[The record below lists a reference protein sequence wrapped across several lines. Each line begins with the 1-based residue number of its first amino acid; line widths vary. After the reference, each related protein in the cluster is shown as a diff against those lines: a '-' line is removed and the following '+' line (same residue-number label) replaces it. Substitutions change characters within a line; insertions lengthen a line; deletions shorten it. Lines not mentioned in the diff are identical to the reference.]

1 MLLKEKFVQF
11 LRWSEKYTETDML
24 YIAKGS
30 FWIVFGRIGILIIA
44 VAKMIAFGRYADQE
58 VYGTY
63 TFILS
68 MATILGIFSLG
79 GINTSLIK
87 AISQKKDGTL
97 LLAIKEK
104 LKFSLFG
111 SFASLVASGWYLY
124 NQNYPLAI
132 AFLIVALFLPTQ
144 NVFSVFSSF
153 WIGRQNFSK
162 NSKYELLSAF
172 LVASV
177 TIPVIVLTNDPVLMV
192 VALFGSQSL
201 FNGILL
207 SKTLKQKENNEVMP
221 EAISFGKN
229 LTAMGAIALFASQV
243 DKIILWKF
251 FGPIPLAIYSFAQI
265 PIQYIQGVIPIGT
278 LAFPKIGERDFK
290 KIKEGLVKKFKKL
303 FLLFFPL
310 TISVIIIA
318 PYAYKI
324 VLPQYI
330 DSVPYFQAFSLLLLF
345 SPFAILS
352 TSLLSEMKKKEL
364 YTIQIVMPF
373 SKIVFFLILIP
384 FFGIWG
390 IIISIILSELI
401 GNILAFHFFRKI

>member
-1 MLLKEKFVQF
+1 MIKEKFIKL
-11 LRWSEKYTETDML
+11 LRQSEKYTETDML
-24 YIAKGS
+24 YAVKGS

-44 VAKMIAFGRYADQE
+44 IAKMVAFGRYADQE

-68 MATILGIFSLG
+68 MATMLGIFSLG
-79 GINTSLIK
+79 GISTSIVK

-97 LLAIKEK
+97 LLAIKER
-104 LKFSLFG
+104 LKFSLLG

-132 AFLIVALFLPTQ
+132 AFLVVALFLPTQ
-144 NVFSVFSSF
+144 NVFSIFSSF
-153 WIGRQNFSK
+153 WIGRQNFSN
-162 NSKYELLSAF
+162 NSKYELLSAL
-172 LVASV
+172 LVALV
-177 TIPVIVLTNDPVLMV
+177 TIPVIVLTNNPILMV
-192 VALFGSQSL
+192 VALFASQSL

-265 PIQYIQGVIPIGT
+265 PIQHIQGVIPIGT
-278 LAFPKIGERDFK
+278 LAFPKIGERAFK
-290 KIKEGLVKKFKKL
+290 EIKEGLIKKFKKL
-303 FLLFFPL
+303 FIFFIPL

-324 VLPQYI
+324 VLPQYV

-345 SPFAILS
+345 SPFVIFG
-352 TSLLSEMKKKEL
+352 TSLLSEMKKREL
-364 YTIQIVMPF
+364 YIIQIVMPL
-373 SKIVFFLILIP
+373 SKIAFFLILIP
-384 FFGIWG
+384 FLGIWG
-390 IIISIILSELI
+390 IIFSIIISELI
-401 GNILAFHFFRKI
+401 GNILVFYFFKKL